1 MPRHQLEISVPPKA
15 ILNTDVVIT
24 VVEDDIKLGELR
36 ISRGS
41 LDWVPARAHTA
52 YRLGWSRFNDL
63 MRDHGRR
70 RTF

>member
-1 MPRHQLEISVPPKA
+1 MPRHELEITVPPKA

-24 VVEDDIKLGELR
+24 VVEDDEKLGELR

-41 LDWVPARAHTA
+41 LDWVPGRGRGA
-52 YRLGWSRFNDL
+52 YRLAWSRFDQL

-70 RTF
+70 RG